1 MTHLIWYD
9 AFRTKKSYKR
19 KVCFIMY
26 IRKSLLGGL
35 VAAAGMA
42 VLAILMVLFCFSE
55 MRIPSAVYA
64 AAWFGC
70 LCAMLH
76 GASRIYRHNR

>member
-42 VLAILMVLFCFSE
+42 VLPLLLFGNADPVRSLCRSMVWLPL
-55 MRIPSAVYA
+55 RDA
-64 AAWFGC
+64 ARG
-70 LCAMLH
+70 LQNLPP
-76 GASRIYRHNR
+76 

>member
-9 AFRTKKSYKR
+9 IFRPKKSYKR

-35 VAAAGMA
+35 IAAAGMT
-42 VLAILMVLFCFSE
+42 VLAILMVLFCFTE
-55 MRIPSAVYA
+55 MQIPTIIYA
-64 AAWFGC
+64 AAWIGC
-70 LCAMLH
+70 LCAMLR
-76 GASRIYRHNR
+76 GASRIYR